1 MKTIEFRLS
10 DSIVSTSPEN
20 NSSEVFSGVT
30 HLNDKNDKKTVDPF
44 MLFSIGK
51 KNDIDRVSC
60 PNILV
65 NGSSDEESE
74 DGQALQNEN
83 IAKKL
88 SFNCSDEKSFLG
100 NHEVFLLP
108 SDFSESSNDEDDEV
122 EKAEQNRET
131 LKIEETEYIPPSKLK
146 LQSKSEE
153 PTTSYRR
160 IVRMASSSSSS
171 ESEDGDASFD
181 LGNFANVKWW

>member
-1 MKTIEFRLS
+1 MSL
-10 DSIVSTSPEN
+10 
-20 NSSEVFSGVT
+20 
-30 HLNDKNDKKTVDPF
+30 DKNDKKTVDPF

-65 NGSSDEESE
+65 NGSSDEETE
-74 DGQALQNEN
+74 DGGQALQNEN

-171 ESEDGDASFD
+171 ESEDRDASFD
-181 LGNFANVKWW
+181 LGNFANVKWWLFFFVTY

>member
-1 MKTIEFRLS
+1 MSL
-10 DSIVSTSPEN
+10 
-20 NSSEVFSGVT
+20 
-30 HLNDKNDKKTVDPF
+30 DKNDKKTVDPF

-65 NGSSDEESE
+65 NGSSDEETE
-74 DGQALQNEN
+74 DGHALQNEN
-83 IAKKL
+83 VAKKL

-108 SDFSESSNDEDDEV
+108 SDFSESSNDEDDKV
-122 EKAEQNRET
+122 EKAEQNQET
-131 LKIEETEYIPPSKLK
+131 RKIEETEYIPPSKLK

-181 LGNFANVKWW
+181 LGNFANVKWWLFFFVTY